1 MEKNKLSSFELEK
14 LYQIYDKLCEIDS
27 ELFYKFTNE

>member
-1 MEKNKLSSFELEK
+1 MEKNKLSSSELEK
-14 LYQIYDKLCEIDS
+14 LYQIYDKLCKIDS

>member
-1 MEKNKLSSFELEK
+1 MEKNKLSSSELEK

-27 ELFYKFTNE
+27 ELFYKFINE